1 MGRKC
6 RTMTVK
12 DVAKD
17 FRLDWDTVKTLD
29 KENEEATSEVSSSST
44 SCNWYRRNIYKE
56 RHTYR
61 IVVSDLERGRP
72 IWFGGKDRSKR
83 VLIYFTSGLVQR
95 R

>member
-29 KENEEATSEVSSSST
+29 KE
-44 SCNWYRRNIYKE
+44 YMKK
-56 RHTYR
+56 H
-61 IVVSDLERGRP
+61 
-72 IWFGGKDRSKR
+72 FGG
-83 VLIYFTSGLVQR
+83 IQ
-95 R
+95 